1 MIKRSVHIFTRFE
14 RLWHWSQMSLIMV
27 LLFTGF
33 RIHGFYE
40 LIDFETAV
48 MIHTYAALIL
58 LLIWAFAIF
67 WLFTTG
73 AWKHYLPTRKG
84 LLKVAKYYAFGI
96 FKGERH
102 PYKKTYTRK
111 HNPLQAISY
120 LVLKIM
126 IFPAIWITGLA
137 YLTYGFWD
145 TSSLALEWVAVLHT
159 ISAFAIS
166 IFIIVHVYLLSTG
179 GSIKEHI
186 KPMIT
191 GFDDVYLTE
200 EEVAYL
206 ETNEPQNI
214 KPEE

>member
-14 RLWHWSQMSLIMV
+14 RLWHWSQMSLIMI

-48 MIHTYAALIL
+48 MVHTYAALSL

-137 YLTYGFWD
+137 YLTYGFWN
-145 TSSLALEWVAVLHT
+145 TSGIPLEWVAVLHT

-166 IFIIVHVYLLSTG
+166 VFIIAHVYLLSTG
-179 GSIKEHI
+179 HSFKDHV

-191 GFDDVYLTE
+191 GFDEVYLTE

>member
-145 TSSLALEWVAVLHT
+145 TSSIPLEWIAVLHT

>member
-40 LIDFETAV
+40 LIDFEMAV
-48 MIHTYAALIL
+48 TVHTYAALSL

-73 AWKHYLPTRKG
+73 AWKQYLPTRKG

-120 LVLKIM
+120 LILKIM

-145 TSSLALEWVAVLHT
+145 SSSLPLEWIAVIHT

-166 IFIIVHVYLLSTG
+166 VFIIVHVYLLSTG